1 MPLAVER
8 GGRLH
13 GFRPGF
19 ALILGKGD
27 QRIALFRIAPGNQA
41 QFIALPAI
49 GADDLH
55 LAHIGGILP
64 HPMLHKVRLRH
75 RPAHIALLVKGQNGF
90 KIGELRIVENAH
102 PFVDK
107 PAVFL
112 ELRQGTHRNDRDDLR
127 KLPFPVEGLEF
138 VQVCPSSEERE
149 QLKPPVEPLPQSGLA
164 EIIMSLSCICSS
176 VNWSL

>member
-1 MPLAVER
+1 M
-8 GGRLH
+8 
-13 GFRPGF
+13 
-19 ALILGKGD
+19 
-27 QRIALFRIAPGNQA
+27 
-41 QFIALPAI
+41 PAI

-138 VQVCPSSEERE
+138 RPSLPLIGGERAVE
-149 QLKPPVEPLPQSGLA
+149 AAGRAAPPVGVGGDHNELILHLLVCELEP
-164 EIIMSLSCICSS
+164 
-176 VNWSL
+176 VNRGGFL